1 MVVVVVRA
9 MEGDKTK
16 ECQQEV
22 LIRLGEFQVCMR
34 ILANRVPGKAL
45 AVHLHSGNDDDND
58 NDDDDDDDGDD
69 TDAAVVGWIVGG
81 FSLVGRF
88 ACLPGAGW

>member
-1 MVVVVVRA
+1 
-9 MEGDKTK
+9 
-16 ECQQEV
+16 
-22 LIRLGEFQVCMR
+22 MR

-45 AVHLHSGNDDDND
+45 AVHLHSGNDND
-58 NDDDDDDDGDD
+58 NDDDDDDDDDDGDN